1 MFLRGNRSGHV
12 EGVLKGEEPSWAVA
26 ALGPGEGTHVG
37 GTGDGGPD
45 LSGHRVRCGLTGAVA
60 VMLCKA

>member
-1 MFLRGNRSGHV
+1 M
-12 EGVLKGEEPSWAVA
+12 EGGLKGEEPSWVVA
-26 ALGPGEGTHVG
+26 ALGQGEGTHVG

-45 LSGHRVRCGLTGAVA
+45 LSGHRVRCGLTGAVT